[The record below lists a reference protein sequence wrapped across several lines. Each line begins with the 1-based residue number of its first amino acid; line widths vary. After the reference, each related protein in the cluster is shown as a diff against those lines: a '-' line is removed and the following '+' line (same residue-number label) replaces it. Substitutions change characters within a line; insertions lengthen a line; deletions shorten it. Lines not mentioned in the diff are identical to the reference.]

1 MWPCWGPEEHTA
13 ILSNKTLLSLSLYF
27 CGLAWLRYSCALWYR
42 HYTHDLD
49 GVCVLHQV
57 LQKHVHKIERVR
69 KEKGKEK
76 KCTISNSM
84 RVCLLSALV
93 SMSPSRCYAEQAVS
107 SQNPWPISC
116 EIDLCQKQSVSPHTV
131 RRTHRPDSRC
141 LFSAENKIN
150 CWRMKSIIS
159 R

>member
-1 MWPCWGPEEHTA
+1 MEVQHPHSPRHPFPLKIPIYRLVSSEISIALGRRCIP
-13 ILSNKTLLSLSLYF
+13 ITLINQRVK
-27 CGLAWLRYSCALWYR
+27 GL
-42 HYTHDLD
+42 D
-49 GVCVLHQV
+49 
-57 LQKHVHKIERVR
+57 VR
-69 KEKGKEK
+69 RREG
-76 KCTISNSM
+76 
-84 RVCLLSALV
+84 ALV
-93 SMSPSRCYAEQAVS
+93 SMSLSRCYAEQAVS